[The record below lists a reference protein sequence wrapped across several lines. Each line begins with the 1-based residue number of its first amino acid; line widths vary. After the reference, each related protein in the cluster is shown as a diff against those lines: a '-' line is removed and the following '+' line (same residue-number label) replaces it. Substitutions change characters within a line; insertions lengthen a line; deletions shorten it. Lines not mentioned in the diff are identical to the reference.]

1 MIGVDHRRFE
11 AFAVFP
17 RRPPHRERNR
27 SRCRS
32 SSAQSRHNMLSLVF
46 ARVAENH
53 QKFVS
58 THPHHC
64 FFCSHMTHEKSRH
77 LHQHSVAFSVSVRVV
92 VLLEVVDVEIDA
104 SPFTFWLGLPL
115 TRDGVQVPAVLATG
129 KWVADAKPEEVPLL
143 LFPMR
148 DGHEHSVTV
157 LVIGLRTHPGEWA
170 VGYGSLLPMP

>member
-46 ARVAENH
+46 ARVAENY

-58 THPHHC
+58 AHPHYC

-77 LHQHSVAFSVSVRVV
+77 LHQHSVAFSMSVRVV
-92 VLLEVVDVEIDA
+92 VRSEEHTSELQ
-104 SPFTFWLGLPL
+104 SL
-115 TRDGVQVPAVLATG
+115 T
-129 KWVADAKPEEVPLL
+129 K
-143 LFPMR
+143 
-148 DGHEHSVTV
+148 
-157 LVIGLRTHPGEWA
+157 
-170 VGYGSLLPMP
+170 

>member
-46 ARVAENH
+46 ARVAENY

-58 THPHHC
+58 AHPHYC

-77 LHQHSVAFSVSVRVV
+77 LHQHSVAFSMSVRVV
-92 VLLEVVDVEIDA
+92 VLLEMVDVEIDA
-104 SPFTFWLGLPL
+104 SPFAFRLGLTL
-115 TRDGVQVPAVLATG
+115 TRDGVQVPAVGGNG
-129 KWVADAKPEEVPLL
+129 KRGPGAQLEERCLWVFSLRGVQEE
-143 LFPMR
+143 
-148 DGHEHSVTV
+148 SVV
-157 LVIGLRTHPGEWA
+157 VICTRL
-170 VGYGSLLPMP
+170 